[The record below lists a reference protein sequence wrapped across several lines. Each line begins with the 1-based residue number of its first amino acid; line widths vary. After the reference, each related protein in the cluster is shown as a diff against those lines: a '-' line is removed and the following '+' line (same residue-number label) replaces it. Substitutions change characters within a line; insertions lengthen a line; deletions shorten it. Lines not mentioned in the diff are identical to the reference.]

1 MARQVKS
8 EGTEQPEVQIEPEVT
23 KVEEVQIEPEVTKV
37 EEAKSEPEVTK
48 VEEAKSE
55 PEVKKPTAAV
65 TGKVTKKTR
74 IHCVENVDCIVA
86 GNRYKFPKGKET
98 EVPDDVAAILS
109 SAKKAFRM

>member
-1 MARQVKS
+1 MAREVKS
-8 EGTEQPEVQIEPEVT
+8 KGTEQPEA
-23 KVEEVQIEPEVTKV
+23 KIEPEVTKV
-37 EEAKSEPEVTK
+37 EEAKI
-48 VEEAKSE
+48 E

>member
-23 KVEEVQIEPEVTKV
+23 KVEEVKT
-37 EEAKSEPEVTK
+37 
-48 VEEAKSE
+48 E

>member
-23 KVEEVQIEPEVTKV
+23 KVEE
-37 EEAKSEPEVTK
+37 AKI
-48 VEEAKSE
+48 E
-55 PEVKKPTAAV
+55 PEVKKPTVSV

-74 IHCVENVDCIVA
+74 VHCVENVDCIIA

>member
-8 EGTEQPEVQIEPEVT
+8 EGTDQLEVKTEPEVKKVVEVEVEPEVKKVVEVEVEPEVT
-23 KVEEVQIEPEVTKV
+23 KVEEVKT
-37 EEAKSEPEVTK
+37 
-48 VEEAKSE
+48 E

>member
-23 KVEEVQIEPEVTKV
+23 KVEEAKIEPEVTKV
-37 EEAKSEPEVTK
+37 EEAKIES
-48 VEEAKSE
+48 
-55 PEVKKPTAAV
+55 EVKKPTAAV

>member
-8 EGTEQPEVQIEPEVT
+8 EVTEQPEVQIEPEVT
-23 KVEEVQIEPEVTKV
+23 KVEEAKIEPEVT
-37 EEAKSEPEVTK
+37 
-48 VEEAKSE
+48 
-55 PEVKKPTAAV
+55 KPTAAV

>member
-8 EGTEQPEVQIEPEVT
+8 EGTEQPEA
-23 KVEEVQIEPEVTKV
+23 KIEPEVTKV
-37 EEAKSEPEVTK
+37 EEAKIEPEVTK
-48 VEEAKSE
+48 
-55 PEVKKPTAAV
+55 PTVAV

-74 IHCVENVDCIVA
+74 VHCVENVDCIIA

>member
-1 MARQVKS
+1 MVRQVKS
-8 EGTEQPEVQIEPEVT
+8 EGTEQPEA
-23 KVEEVQIEPEVTKV
+23 KIEPEVTKV
-37 EEAKSEPEVTK
+37 EEAKI
-48 VEEAKSE
+48 E

>member
-23 KVEEVQIEPEVTKV
+23 KVEEAKIEPEVKKV
-37 EEAKSEPEVTK
+37 EEAKI
-48 VEEAKSE
+48 E

-74 IHCVENVDCIVA
+74 IHCVENVDCIIA

>member
-1 MARQVKS
+1 MTRQVKS

-23 KVEEVQIEPEVTKV
+23 KVEEVQI
-37 EEAKSEPEVTK
+37 
-48 VEEAKSE
+48 E

>member
-8 EGTEQPEVQIEPEVT
+8 EGTDQLEVKTEPEV
-23 KVEEVQIEPEVTKV
+23 KEVVEVEV
-37 EEAKSEPEVTK
+37 
-48 VEEAKSE
+48 E
-55 PEVKKPTAAV
+55 PEVKKPTVSV

-74 IHCVENVDCIVA
+74 VHCVENVDCIIA
-86 GNRYKFPKGKET
+86 DNRYKFPKGKET

>member
-23 KVEEVQIEPEVTKV
+23 KVEE
-37 EEAKSEPEVTK
+37 AKI
-48 VEEAKSE
+48 E

-74 IHCVENVDCIVA
+74 IHCVENVDCIIA
-86 GNRYKFPKGKET
+86 DNRYKFPKGKET

>member
-23 KVEEVQIEPEVTKV
+23 KVG
-37 EEAKSEPEVTK
+37 EAKI
-48 VEEAKSE
+48 E

-74 IHCVENVDCIVA
+74 IHCVENVDCIIA

>member
-23 KVEEVQIEPEVTKV
+23 KVEEAKIEPEVT
-37 EEAKSEPEVTK
+37 
-48 VEEAKSE
+48 
-55 PEVKKPTAAV
+55 KPTAAV

-109 SAKKAFRM
+109 SAKKGFRM

>member
-23 KVEEVQIEPEVTKV
+23 KVEEAKIEPEVT
-37 EEAKSEPEVTK
+37 
-48 VEEAKSE
+48 
-55 PEVKKPTAAV
+55 KPTAAV
-65 TGKVTKKTR
+65 TGKVMKKTR
-74 IHCVENVDCIVA
+74 IHCVENVDCIIA

>member
-23 KVEEVQIEPEVTKV
+23 KVEE
-37 EEAKSEPEVTK
+37 AKI
-48 VEEAKSE
+48 E

-74 IHCVENVDCIVA
+74 IHCVENVDCIIA
-86 GNRYKFPKGKET
+86 GNRYEFPKGKET

>member
-8 EGTEQPEVQIEPEVT
+8 EGTEQPEVKIEPEVT
-23 KVEEVQIEPEVTKV
+23 KVEEVKIEPEVKKV
-37 EEAKSEPEVTK
+37 EEVKI
-48 VEEAKSE
+48 E

>member
-23 KVEEVQIEPEVTKV
+23 KVEEVQT
-37 EEAKSEPEVTK
+37 
-48 VEEAKSE
+48 E

-74 IHCVENVDCIVA
+74 VHCVENVDCIIA

>member
-8 EGTEQPEVQIEPEVT
+8 EGTDQLEVKTEPEV
-23 KVEEVQIEPEVTKV
+23 KEVVEVEV
-37 EEAKSEPEVTK
+37 
-48 VEEAKSE
+48 E

>member
-8 EGTEQPEVQIEPEVT
+8 EGTDQLEVKTEPEV
-23 KVEEVQIEPEVTKV
+23 KEV
-37 EEAKSEPEVTK
+37 EEAKI
-48 VEEAKSE
+48 E

>member
-8 EGTEQPEVQIEPEVT
+8 KGTEQPEA
-23 KVEEVQIEPEVTKV
+23 KIEPEVTKV
-37 EEAKSEPEVTK
+37 EEAKIEPEVT
-48 VEEAKSE
+48 
-55 PEVKKPTAAV
+55 KPTAAV

>member
-8 EGTEQPEVQIEPEVT
+8 EGTEQPEV
-23 KVEEVQIEPEVTKV
+23 KIEPEVTKV
-37 EEAKSEPEVTK
+37 EEAKI
-48 VEEAKSE
+48 E

-74 IHCVENVDCIVA
+74 IHCVENVDCIIA

>member
-8 EGTEQPEVQIEPEVT
+8 EGTDQLEVKTEPEVT
-23 KVEEVQIEPEVTKV
+23 KVGEVKT
-37 EEAKSEPEVTK
+37 
-48 VEEAKSE
+48 E
-55 PEVKKPTAAV
+55 PEVKKPTVAV

-74 IHCVENVDCIVA
+74 VHCVENVDCIIA

>member
-1 MARQVKS
+1 MTRQVKS
-8 EGTEQPEVQIEPEVT
+8 EGTDQLEVKTEPEVT
-23 KVEEVQIEPEVTKV
+23 KVEEVKT
-37 EEAKSEPEVTK
+37 
-48 VEEAKSE
+48 E
-55 PEVKKPTAAV
+55 PEVKKPTVAV

-74 IHCVENVDCIVA
+74 VHCVENVDCIIA

>member
-8 EGTEQPEVQIEPEVT
+8 EGTDQLEVKTEPEV
-23 KVEEVQIEPEVTKV
+23 KEVEEVEV
-37 EEAKSEPEVTK
+37 
-48 VEEAKSE
+48 E

>member
-8 EGTEQPEVQIEPEVT
+8 EGTDQLEVKT
-23 KVEEVQIEPEVTKV
+23 
-37 EEAKSEPEVTK
+37 
-48 VEEAKSE
+48 E
-55 PEVKKPTAAV
+55 PEVKEVVEVEVEPEVEKPTVSV

-74 IHCVENVDCIVA
+74 VHCVENVDCIIA

>member
-8 EGTEQPEVQIEPEVT
+8 EGTEQPEVQTEPEV
-23 KVEEVQIEPEVTKV
+23 KEVEEVKT
-37 EEAKSEPEVTK
+37 
-48 VEEAKSE
+48 E

-74 IHCVENVDCIVA
+74 VHCVENVDCIIA

>member
-8 EGTEQPEVQIEPEVT
+8 EGTDQLEVKTEPEVKKVVEVEVEPEVT
-23 KVEEVQIEPEVTKV
+23 KVEEVKT
-37 EEAKSEPEVTK
+37 
-48 VEEAKSE
+48 E

>member
-37 EEAKSEPEVTK
+37 EEAKIEPEVTK
-48 VEEAKSE
+48 VEEAKIE

>member
-8 EGTEQPEVQIEPEVT
+8 EGTDQL
-23 KVEEVQIEPEVTKV
+23 EVQIEPEVTKV
-37 EEAKSEPEVTK
+37 EEAKI
-48 VEEAKSE
+48 E

>member
-8 EGTEQPEVQIEPEVT
+8 EGTEQPEA
-23 KVEEVQIEPEVTKV
+23 KIEPEVTKV
-37 EEAKSEPEVTK
+37 EEAKIEPEVTK
-48 VEEAKSE
+48 VEEAKIE
-55 PEVKKPTAAV
+55 PEVTKPTAAV

>member
-23 KVEEVQIEPEVTKV
+23 KVEE
-37 EEAKSEPEVTK
+37 AKI
-48 VEEAKSE
+48 E

-65 TGKVTKKTR
+65 TGKVTKTTR
-74 IHCVENVDCIVA
+74 IHCVENVDCIVV

>member
-8 EGTEQPEVQIEPEVT
+8 EGTEQPEVQTEPEV
-23 KVEEVQIEPEVTKV
+23 KEVEEVKT
-37 EEAKSEPEVTK
+37 
-48 VEEAKSE
+48 E

-74 IHCVENVDCIVA
+74 VHCVENVDCIIA
-86 GNRYKFPKGKET
+86 GNRYKIPKGKET

>member
-23 KVEEVQIEPEVTKV
+23 KVEEAKIEPEVT
-37 EEAKSEPEVTK
+37 
-48 VEEAKSE
+48 
-55 PEVKKPTAAV
+55 KPTAAV

-98 EVPDDVAAILS
+98 EVPDDEAAILS

>member
-23 KVEEVQIEPEVTKV
+23 KVEEVQIEPEVKEV
-37 EEAKSEPEVTK
+37 EEVKT
-48 VEEAKSE
+48 E

>member
-8 EGTEQPEVQIEPEVT
+8 EGTDQLEVKTEPEV
-23 KVEEVQIEPEVTKV
+23 KEVVEV
-37 EEAKSEPEVTK
+37 ET
-48 VEEAKSE
+48 E

>member
-23 KVEEVQIEPEVTKV
+23 KVEK
-37 EEAKSEPEVTK
+37 AKI
-48 VEEAKSE
+48 E

-86 GNRYKFPKGKET
+86 GNRYKFPKGKEP

>member
-23 KVEEVQIEPEVTKV
+23 KVEEVQI
-37 EEAKSEPEVTK
+37 
-48 VEEAKSE
+48 E

>member
-8 EGTEQPEVQIEPEVT
+8 EVTEQPEVQIEPEVT
-23 KVEEVQIEPEVTKV
+23 KVEEVQIEPEVT
-37 EEAKSEPEVTK
+37 
-48 VEEAKSE
+48 
-55 PEVKKPTAAV
+55 KPTAAV